1 MWLKNATILDGLF
14 HFTPGDIRIT
24 GAYIDR
30 VCSRGRY
37 ASEPAETLDCTGRY
51 IIPGLIDI
59 HTHGCNGSDASD
71 GTPQALDNI
80 SGFLARNGITSF
92 LPTTTTLTDE
102 LLLKALREIAAFMQR
117 GVPGAYAHGAN
128 MEGPYLSH
136 EKRGAHRDD
145 WLQLPRML
153 HFMRMNNACGN
164 IIKIVSVAPELD
176 GALEFIKVAQ
186 EQAIVSLAHSA
197 ATYDTAMEAIA
208 RGATHVTHLF
218 NAMSGLGHREP
229 GLVGA
234 IADSNVDAELICD
247 CVHIH
252 PAVLRATFKML
263 GYERVIMISDSMSAT
278 GLPDGDYTLGGLS
291 VFVRDGSAR
300 LEDGTLAGST
310 TTLMGD
316 VRRAYAIGVPLE
328 KAVKAATLNPAVSI
342 GVDGVTGS
350 IDEGKLADLVI
361 LDEQLEV
368 ERVFIRGEPAYDK
381 FAEASV

>member
-145 WLQLPRML
+145 WLQLPPSWTARSSSSRSPRNRRSFRWPTQARPTTPPWRRLHGARRM
-153 HFMRMNNACGN
+153 
-164 IIKIVSVAPELD
+164 
-176 GALEFIKVAQ
+176 
-186 EQAIVSLAHSA
+186 
-197 ATYDTAMEAIA
+197 
-208 RGATHVTHLF
+208 
-218 NAMSGLGHREP
+218 
-229 GLVGA
+229 
-234 IADSNVDAELICD
+234 
-247 CVHIH
+247 
-252 PAVLRATFKML
+252 
-263 GYERVIMISDSMSAT
+263 
-278 GLPDGDYTLGGLS
+278 
-291 VFVRDGSAR
+291 
-300 LEDGTLAGST
+300 
-310 TTLMGD
+310 
-316 VRRAYAIGVPLE
+316 
-328 KAVKAATLNPAVSI
+328 
-342 GVDGVTGS
+342 
-350 IDEGKLADLVI
+350 
-361 LDEQLEV
+361 
-368 ERVFIRGEPAYDK
+368 
-381 FAEASV
+381 